1 MEPNDKHSN
10 DILDTVIADSLRE
23 HMGAGPSR
31 AVWGRIL
38 KDITT
43 QPEVPV
49 TRRRWEWLKGWFQ
62 GPIVRTA
69 FIFGILLF
77 IVGKPA
83 FNEYTRVAHRAAYPD
98 VTMVLPTVP
107 QQRPVPQQDLQQ
119 SESAAQREQRL
130 EAAQQDGVPLS
141 QIRFA
146 DSP

>member
-1 MEPNDKHSN
+1 MEPKDKHNN

-49 TRRRWEWLKGWFQ
+49 VHRRWDRLKEWFQ

-83 FNEYTRVAHRAAYPD
+83 LTEYGRVAHRAAYPD

-119 SESAAQREQRL
+119 TDSAAQREQRL
-130 EAAQQDGVPLS
+130 QAAQQDGVPLP
-141 QIRFA
+141 QLRFA